1 MNIAC
6 SLEEKKMGEENRNRS
21 GRRKG
26 VLNAIIHPKLIHKVI
41 MALVVLL
48 LVAGGSYWAATQHYK
63 QKQQEMQVESAVN
76 VRQIQQIGELNVL
89 SVSYQQ
95 LVKLSQS
102 KKISFT
108 KITYGSALDIVEIK
122 GQVKLGFNT
131 KRIEIRKT
139 GAHGYSVGVPE
150 IKAMTISN
158 EKQELIYEGKKGFF
172 VKNSKEDLQKAIN
185 KQLSLKSAFADKIL
199 DENRSTAESSSKKVL
214 RGIITGMDPEA
225 KVSFYSVN

>member
-21 GRRKG
+21 GRSKG

-48 LVAGGSYWAATQHYK
+48 LVAGGSYWAA
-63 QKQQEMQVESAVN
+63 KQQEKQVKSAVN